1 MATGI
6 STAALGSGVTAGS
19 SAFTHTQK
27 ILISAA
33 KVANEPAAP
42 DPDLVDVRNLPEGHY
57 QFNFNTWG
65 RMTQAS
71 ALTDGVDLAQTQQLT
86 LSSTLVNPTYHG
98 IICTPTKLLMVRSGR
113 SEIMNT
119 IGKLL
124 GMSIRIREAND
135 VIALYD
141 AFTKS
146 VSGTGTTL
154 DVGVFRGTVAF
165 LMTDNTVNY
174 GPALPPF
181 VAALHIEQISD
192 IIMDVTAGADTPAGQ
207 VHDTTSGFSAA
218 ILQNWWKARDRLY
231 GVQIFHSGN
240 IARDGS
246 SDSKGALMARTALGL
261 VHQMSAEAT
270 EEKDNSLLAV
280 EVGLFQLWGEATV
293 IDQHG
298 AEVYSNSAATV

>member
-19 SAFTHTQK
+19 SAFTNTQK

-42 DPDLVDVRNLPEGHY
+42 DPDLVDSRSLPEGHY

-98 IICTPTKLLMVRSGR
+98 IICTPTKLLMVRSGK

-124 GMSIRIREAND
+124 RYGKRGQNETSLIWKKNKI
-135 VIALYD
+135 VSTFALLH
-141 AFTKS
+141 TS
-146 VSGTGTTL
+146 RTG
-154 DVGVFRGTVAF
+154 
-165 LMTDNTVNY
+165 
-174 GPALPPF
+174 
-181 VAALHIEQISD
+181 
-192 IIMDVTAGADTPAGQ
+192 
-207 VHDTTSGFSAA
+207 
-218 ILQNWWKARDRLY
+218 
-231 GVQIFHSGN
+231 
-240 IARDGS
+240 
-246 SDSKGALMARTALGL
+246 
-261 VHQMSAEAT
+261 
-270 EEKDNSLLAV
+270 
-280 EVGLFQLWGEATV
+280 
-293 IDQHG
+293 
-298 AEVYSNSAATV
+298 